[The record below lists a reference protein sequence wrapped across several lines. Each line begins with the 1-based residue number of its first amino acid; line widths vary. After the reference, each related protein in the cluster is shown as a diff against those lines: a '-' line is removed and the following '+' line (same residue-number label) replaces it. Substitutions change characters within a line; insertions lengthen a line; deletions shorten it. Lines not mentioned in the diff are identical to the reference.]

1 MTRKKNIC
9 SDKIKQL
16 KVLACSTKNL
26 RQMFTSHRFKEIK
39 NFGDDDDDDHDDHVY
54 HHQDLLD
61 IEDTTKSEK
70 IDSIKFSTE
79 IDMSQSILTEMK
91 NHSNIES
98 ITKTEFDKVCE
109 QKEK

>member
-16 KVLACSTKNL
+16 KVLA
-26 RQMFTSHRFKEIK
+26 
-39 NFGDDDDDDHDDHVY
+39 
-54 HHQDLLD
+54 
-61 IEDTTKSEK
+61 
-70 IDSIKFSTE
+70 TE